1 MGGNAIAIP
10 VATLQMRL
18 EGLFSP
24 KKSLKAIAYSVRI
37 FRNGNMRGLQSRTLE
52 LDPHLR
58 TKTAEY
64 LDAASP
70 ATAHQKEEG

>member
-1 MGGNAIAIP
+1 
-10 VATLQMRL
+10 
-18 EGLFSP
+18 
-24 KKSLKAIAYSVRI
+24 
-37 FRNGNMRGLQSRTLE
+37 MRGLQSRTLE